1 MKNPPEWIYVEAL
14 LAPKT
19 VPVPTPKTEYT
30 SVWRPPQPVK
40 GSNSYAVYRNKNQMM
55 PVYLKATH
63 RGLRKLTIVKRIDGD
78 IWKLHDE
85 LKRLVEESA
94 KKEVLTRVNEL
105 SSQIHLRGDFVQIV
119 YDYLLKKG
127 F

>member
-19 VPVPTPKTEYT
+19 VPVPTPKTEYI

-40 GSNSYAVYRNKNQMM
+40 GSDSYAVYRNKNQMM

>member
-40 GSNSYAVYRNKNQMM
+40 DSNSYAVYRNKNQMM